1 MDDFRLDASILSSSP
16 GRLSWTLSSG
26 SSPLSDEVYLVLDD
40 PVKLELPPDFR
51 DDETS
56 SKDMQGDCNLILD
69 PSPVVPPP
77 TSPPSAV
84 LLNVSIVHHG
94 SYNVP
99 SLYFLASVGSRTATT
114 REVLACMGALE
125 GRGPVKEDAV
135 GIEYHPCTGST
146 AFFLHQCMTS
156 EMLSAP
162 GGASPGAYES
172 DLVRFM
178 SMALPVVGVHFGM
191 DDYKEAVS
199 LLRMR
204 RTRLVLHFDVN
215 ETIM

>member
-1 MDDFRLDASILSSSP
+1 MD
-16 GRLSWTLSSG
+16 
-26 SSPLSDEVYLVLDD
+26 
-40 PVKLELPPDFR
+40 
-51 DDETS
+51 
-56 SKDMQGDCNLILD
+56 
-69 PSPVVPPP
+69 
-77 TSPPSAV
+77 
-84 LLNVSIVHHG
+84 
-94 SYNVP
+94 
-99 SLYFLASVGSRTATT
+99 
-114 REVLACMGALE
+114 
-125 GRGPVKEDAV
+125 
-135 GIEYHPCTGST
+135 YHPCTGSV

-156 EMLSAP
+156 EMLSAAP
-162 GGASPGAYES
+162 GGVEAGAYES